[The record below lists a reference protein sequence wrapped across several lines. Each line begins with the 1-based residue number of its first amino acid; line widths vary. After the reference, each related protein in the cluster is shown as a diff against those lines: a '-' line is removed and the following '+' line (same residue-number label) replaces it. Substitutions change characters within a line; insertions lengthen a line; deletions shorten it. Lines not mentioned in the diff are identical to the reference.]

1 MKHRLSDPLALAR
14 SRNRCWMPDTG
25 YKITMKLTKIPAPD
39 FDLAMTLDSGQV
51 FHWEKAGNGFVGTIG
66 EQAVYVEQR
75 GKILRASGSG
85 FKLDCLKQSSLSAS
99 VAHYFALDHPL
110 AEICASFPDDA
121 VMKAARDF
129 CRGLRIIRQ
138 PKWECL
144 ATFICSS
151 MKQVAHIRQISAAL
165 RNRFGDQRKI
175 GSRIVYTFP
184 SPQRLAGASETELRE
199 CKLGYRARN
208 LRATARLISSG
219 EANLGAWSALS
230 DAGLREKLC
239 ALPGVGAKIAN
250 CVMLFAYER
259 LRAFRIDVWIERVLR
274 HSYLGGRKKM
284 TARRLRE
291 FSETYFGEHGGYAQ
305 QYLFHHARVTSRT
318 SGVPR
323 DSSRPSHKATAWQ
336 ATPAAFG
343 ARNDKGKNARRGDS
357 KSRSRNRNRNRKALA
372 AQVVSPAGLG

>member
-1 MKHRLSDPLALAR
+1 MHL
-14 SRNRCWMPDTG
+14 
-25 YKITMKLTKIPAPD
+25 IEIPAFD
-39 FDLAMTLDSGQV
+39 FDLEQTLNSGQV
-51 FHWEKAGNGFVGTIG
+51 FHWEKAGNGFVGTIDNR
-66 EQAVYVEQR
+66 AIYVEQR
-75 GKILRASGSG
+75 GKILRASGGG

-110 AEICASFPDDA
+110 AGICASFPQDP
-121 VMKAARDF
+121 VMNAARDF

-165 RNRFGDQRKI
+165 RNRFGRQRKI
-175 GSRIVYTFP
+175 ASRVVCTFP

-199 CKLGYRARN
+199 CKLGYRAKN
-208 LRATARLISSG
+208 LRATAQLVSSG
-219 EANLGAWSALS
+219 ECNLEAWSALP
-230 DAGLREKLC
+230 DARLKDALC

-259 LRAFRIDVWIERVLR
+259 LRAFPIDVWIERVLR
-274 HSYLGGRKKM
+274 QSYLRDRKKM

-318 SGVPR
+318 SGVSR
-323 DSSRPSHKATAWQ
+323 DCS
-336 ATPAAFG
+336 TPTAFG
-343 ARNDKGKNARRGDS
+343 ARNDKRKNARRSDT
-357 KSRSRNRNRNRKALA
+357 KTRSRSRNKSKNRNPLA
-372 AQVVSPAGLG
+372 GQVVSPAGLG